1 MSKFGSL
8 KNLTQLTKMAT
19 GADNMIL
26 TVQPDELV
34 SEEQVRKRFRN
45 LDSLADS
52 LETEGQQSPIIV
64 SPRNKDGKYVIQKG
78 ERRWRAAKLRKLPVK
93 IYVNNTDQSDM
104 DALAGQLVENI
115 QRDSLTAMEIA
126 DALGVMSDSG
136 MTGVQI
142 AKRISMSTKF
152 VSVHLA
158 LRNLSE
164 PVQALVADNVT
175 GDADLLYTLEQ
186 IAKIDAKRCAAMCG
200 QAREKGITRKQ
211 AVEVYQVLKDQ
222 KAAEKEAAKAEAKAQ
237 AQAETNASQENE
249 GSEPVASQT
258 AADDASAQG
267 SGAQS
272 TEAVKATS
280 ADTQQAEPKPDAKP
294 KRSQDKRL
302 SDNPFLTDE
311 EKAQASG
318 QSDDAEPASPA
329 VAANAGVVV
338 TVKLSVE
345 AGTTGRLLLDRE
357 PQEETLAWV
366 RTDDG
371 DELEVEVATLSITS
385 IKINA

>member
-8 KNLTQLTKMAT
+8 KNLTQLTKMAA
-19 GADNMIL
+19 GGDDMIL
-26 TVQPDELV
+26 TVQPSELV

-45 LDSLADS
+45 LDALADS

-78 ERRWRAAKLRKLPVK
+78 ERRWRAAKLRNLPVK

-115 QRDSLTAMEIA
+115 QRDNLTAMEIA
-126 DALGVMSDSG
+126 EALGVMSDSG

-164 PVQALVADNVT
+164 PVQALVADDVT

-186 IAKIDAKRCAAMCG
+186 IAKIDAKRCVAMCE
-200 QAREKGITRKQ
+200 QARESGITRKH
-211 AVEVYQVLKDQ
+211 AVEVYQVLKKQ
-222 KAAEKEAAKAEAKAQ
+222 KAAEKAAKAKAQ
-237 AQAETNASQENE
+237 AEAQAQSNASQDSE
-249 GSEPVASQT
+249 GKEPSAPQAAPGDKTDPIEGANQGSAAQEAAPATAPQSEP
-258 AADDASAQG
+258 
-267 SGAQS
+267 
-272 TEAVKATS
+272 KAET
-280 ADTQQAEPKPDAKP
+280 KP
-294 KRSQDKRL
+294 KRSKDKDL

-311 EKAQASG
+311 EKAQAAAQSG
-318 QSDDAEPASPA
+318 STEPAKP
-329 VAANAGVVV
+329 VVQPDAGVVV
-338 TVKLSVE
+338 TVKLSDD

-366 RTDDG
+366 LTADG
-371 DELEVEVATLSITS
+371 DELEVEVSALSITS

>member
-8 KNLTQLTKMAT
+8 KNLTQLTKMAA
-19 GADNMIL
+19 GGEDMIL
-26 TVQPDELV
+26 TVQPSELV

-45 LDSLADS
+45 LDALADS

-78 ERRWRAAKLRKLPVK
+78 ERRWRAATLRNLPVK

-115 QRDSLTAMEIA
+115 QRDNLTAMEIA
-126 DALGVMSDSG
+126 EALGVMSDSG

-164 PVQALVADNVT
+164 PVQALVADDVT

-186 IAKIDAKRCAAMCG
+186 IAKIDAKRCVAMCE
-200 QAREKGITRKQ
+200 QARESGITRKH
-211 AVEVYQVLKDQ
+211 AIEVYQVLKEQ
-222 KAAEKEAAKAEAKAQ
+222 KAAEKAAAKAKAQ
-237 AQAETNASQENE
+237 AEAQAQSNASQDRE
-249 GSEPVASQT
+249 GKEPSAPQAAPGDKTVPNDGTQGSAAEDAAPATASQSEP
-258 AADDASAQG
+258 
-267 SGAQS
+267 
-272 TEAVKATS
+272 K
-280 ADTQQAEPKPDAKP
+280 ADTKP
-294 KRSQDKRL
+294 KRSKEKDL

-311 EKAQASG
+311 EKAQAAALSG
-318 QSDDAEPASPA
+318 STEPAKP
-329 VAANAGVVV
+329 VVQPDAGVVV
-338 TVKLSVE
+338 TVKLSDD

-366 RTDDG
+366 LTADG
-371 DELEVEVATLSITS
+371 DELEVEVSALSITS